1 MASLN
6 KVQLIGNLGDD
17 PEVRAFPDG
26 SRIAT
31 VSLAT
36 NDRWKDK
43 QTGELK
49 ERPEWHQIV
58 FAGPV
63 GATVEKHLHKGSTIY
78 LEGRLRTR
86 KWQDKEGND
95 RYTTEVVA
103 RTFQFL
109 DKKTSDGVPP
119 GYAGEDDDIPY

>member
-1 MASLN
+1 M
-6 KVQLIGNLGDD
+6 
-17 PEVRAFPDG
+17 
-26 SRIAT
+26 
-31 VSLAT
+31 
-36 NDRWKDK
+36 
-43 QTGELK
+43 
-49 ERPEWHQIV
+49 V

-63 GATVEKHLHKGSTIY
+63 VATVEKY
-78 LEGRLRTR
+78 LEKGATVYIEGSLRTR

-109 DKKTSDGVPP
+109 DKKGSDGVPP

>member
-63 GATVEKHLHKGSTIY
+63 VATVEKHLHKGSTIY

-109 DKKTSDGVPP
+109 GKKTSDGVPP
-119 GYAGEDDDIPY
+119 GYAGENDDIPY

>member
-63 GATVEKHLHKGSTIY
+63 VATVEKHLHKGSTIY

>member
-36 NDRWKDK
+36 NSRWKDR
-43 QTGELK
+43 QSGETK
-49 ERPEWHQIV
+49 EHTEWHNIV
-58 FAGPV
+58 WRGPV
-63 GATVEKHLHKGSTIY
+63 VETVGKHLHKGSTIY
-78 LEGRLRTR
+78 LEGALRTR
-86 KWQDKEGND
+86 KWQDQSGAD
-95 RYTTEVVA
+95 RYTTEVVTA
-103 RTFQFL
+103 GFKFL
-109 DKKTSDGVPP
+109 DKKPTDGTPA
-119 GYAGEDDDIPY
+119 GYGDDDDIPL

>member
-63 GATVEKHLHKGSTIY
+63 VATVEKHLHKGSTIY

-109 DKKTSDGVPP
+109 DKKTSDSVPP

>member
-1 MASLN
+1 MLN
-6 KVQLIGNLGDD
+6 KVFIMGRLGAD
-17 PEVRAFPDG
+17 PELRRTQSGISV
-26 SRIAT
+26 
-31 VSLAT
+31 VSFRLAV
-36 NDRWKDK
+36 DRDFKDK
-43 QTGELK
+43 QTGESK
-49 ERPEWHQIV
+49 ERSEWHNVV

-63 GATVEKHLHKGSTIY
+63 VATVEKYLEKGATVYI
-78 LEGRLRTR
+78 EGRLRTR

-109 DKKTSDGVPP
+109 DKKGSDGVPP

>member
-63 GATVEKHLHKGSTIY
+63 VATVEKHLHKGSTIY

-86 KWQDKEGND
+86 KWQDD

>member
-63 GATVEKHLHKGSTIY
+63 VATVEKHLHKGSTIY

-109 DKKTSDGVPP
+109 D
-119 GYAGEDDDIPY
+119 

>member
-6 KVQLIGNLGDD
+6 KVQLIGNLGNA
-17 PEVRAFPDG
+17 PEVRSFPDG

-43 QTGELK
+43 QTGESK
-49 ERPEWHQIV
+49 ERSEWHNVV

-63 GATVEKHLHKGSTIY
+63 VATVEKYLEKGATVYI
-78 LEGRLRTR
+78 EGRLRTR

-109 DKKTSDGVPP
+109 DKKGSDGVPP

>member
-43 QTGELK
+43 QIGELK

-63 GATVEKHLHKGSTIY
+63 VATIEKHLHKGSTIY

>member
-63 GATVEKHLHKGSTIY
+63 VATVEKHLHKGSTIY

-119 GYAGEDDDIPY
+119 GYAGENDDIPY

>member
-63 GATVEKHLHKGSTIY
+63 VATVEKHLHKGSTIY

-119 GYAGEDDDIPY
+119 GYAGEDDDIPF

>member
-17 PEVRAFPDG
+17 AEVRAFPDG

-63 GATVEKHLHKGSTIY
+63 VATVEKHLHKGSTIY
-78 LEGRLRTR
+78 LDGRLRTR